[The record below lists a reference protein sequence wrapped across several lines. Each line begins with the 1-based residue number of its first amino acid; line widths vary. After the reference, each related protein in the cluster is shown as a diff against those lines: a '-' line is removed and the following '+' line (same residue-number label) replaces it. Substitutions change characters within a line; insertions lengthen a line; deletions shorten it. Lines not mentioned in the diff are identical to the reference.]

1 MHHPVVPEKWGRTT
15 EPRLGMM
22 SLDLLEEPPKIA
34 SITHTHIYNVGKTMS
49 ETIPQS
55 SPFPQVVCLT
65 FPGKWVLKMV
75 LFYPHSQSI
84 VWETWKTSSTQ
95 VIWAPAG
102 AALFSDLMRTWM
114 CIRLQVVVNRNI
126 TQFFTCLCVYMIKP
140 YQ

>member
-1 MHHPVVPEKWGRTT
+1 MGKSPRKGGRTT
-15 EPRLGMM
+15 ETMFGMM
-22 SLDLLEEPPKIA
+22 SLDLIEEPPKNRIHN
-34 SITHTHIYNVGKTMS
+34 IYIYILYNVGKTMS

-65 FPGKWVLKMV
+65 FPGKWVVKMV

-126 TQFFTCLCVYMIKP
+126 THFFTCLCVYMIKP
-140 YQ
+140 Y